1 MEVASVKVNIKRG
14 YSYATSHKINTLLFM
29 TPWLIG
35 FIMFFLMPIVNSMV
49 YSFNLVGVG
58 EYGGMT
64 MEFIGLQNYFDLFM
78 TVLASDGTPFMRI
91 FADENI
97 SIFTNTPSIVVLSLF
112 SAILVNMNFKG
123 RQFVRLIFFLP
134 IVLGIP
140 IVINLLTVSTGGDFI
155 DAAVTSSIDSAILM
169 NVLTT
174 HTFLPIGI
182 TSFLASLVA
191 DMFTI
196 ISRAGVQTLVF
207 LAGLQTINPSLYEM
221 AKIEGANTYDVFW
234 KITLPILSNVTF
246 FVVIY
251 TFVDLFLA
259 SPIATHI
266 HWFAFRANN
275 IGMGSALSV
284 AYMINIFA
292 ALGILILV
300 LTIMKG
306 GFKRQ

>member
-1 MEVASVKVNIKRG
+1 MEVTQMKVKTKRG
-14 YSYATSHKINTLLFM
+14 YSYTTSHKINTLLFM
-29 TPWLIG
+29 MPWIIG

-49 YSFNLVGVG
+49 YSFNIVGVA
-58 EYGGMT
+58 EYGGMA
-64 MEFIGLQNYFDLFM
+64 MEFVGLQNYIDLFM

-97 SIFTNTPSIVVLSLF
+97 NIFSNTPSIVVLSLF
-112 SAILVNMNFKG
+112 MAILINIEFKG
-123 RQFVRLIFFLP
+123 RQFVRLVFFLP
-134 IVLGIP
+134 IVLGLP
-140 IVINLLTVSTGGDFI
+140 IVINLLTVSTGGDFT
-155 DAAVTSSIDSAILM
+155 DAAVTSSIDSAVLM
-169 NVLTT
+169 EVLTT
-174 HTFLPIGI
+174 HTFLPMGI
-182 TSFLASLVA
+182 TMFLASLVA
-191 DMFTI
+191 NMFNI

-221 AKIEGANTYDVFW
+221 AKIEGANAYDVFW
-234 KITLPILSNVTF
+234 KITFPILSNVTF

-275 IGMGSALSV
+275 IGVGSALSV
-284 AYMINIFA
+284 AYMLNILL

-300 LTIMKG
+300 LTLLKG
-306 GFKRQ
+306 GFKKQ